1 MSTTLLP
8 AKGAAMSAITDA
20 KDPDLSR
27 FLVRKSGKLL
37 LYHGW
42 ADPEGQAQPTI
53 DYYQKVLEKTFHSDA
68 QAARE
73 KARLFMFPG
82 MGHCGEGPGPN
93 AWNRASLADWIEKGV
108 VPDDIVAATSRTA
121 VRTISARS
129 DQNS

>member
-8 AKGAAMSAITDA
+8 AKARPCPPSPMQRIPICHAFSFA
-20 KDPDLSR
+20 KA
-27 FLVRKSGKLL
+27 KLL

-73 KARLFMFPG
+73 KARIFMFPG
-82 MGHCGEGPGPN
+82 MGHCGEGPGQ
-93 AWNRASLADWIEKGV
+93 DV
-108 VPDDIVAATSRTA
+108 
-121 VRTISARS
+121 
-129 DQNS
+129 